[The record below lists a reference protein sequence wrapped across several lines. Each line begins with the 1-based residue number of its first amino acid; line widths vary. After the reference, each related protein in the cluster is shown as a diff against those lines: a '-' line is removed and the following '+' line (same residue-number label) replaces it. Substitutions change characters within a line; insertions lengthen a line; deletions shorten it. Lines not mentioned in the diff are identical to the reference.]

1 MTYIT
6 KKKTLGK
13 VGIDYKE
20 KDANYYVTKGWVN
33 SQDTLF
39 EQINDINKYKSD
51 KYYVNEVDVREKENT
66 GGGEDK
72 PTHTVSGRL
81 HVKFNLNTQGFYG
94 GSMYLIKYANNQV
107 HTTWIQSIARLESHE
122 TSKTYV
128 FEKNDYFDDGMSFDS
143 GNYFEFIIEGDGSE
157 VGEKINYEYD
167 KTYDKG
173 YNNGEEL
180 YNKCMSITDDEKNK
194 VKIDIL
200 YSEKETDTAHVGIIF
215 TPVIGKD

>member
-66 GGGEDK
+66 GGGGDYNDILHGKITFSITVINMPQVNDYYEIIRYDQNGQEIKRKGEDITGDIYNNFWEVTFDCETGDYFTIFVNDSK
-72 PTHTVSGRL
+72 KHIVTECNGSFSGNTPGVNSIIDGGSVNVYIGSGRN
-81 HVKFNLNTQGFYG
+81 KGETYYWSYSIECNGD
-94 GSMYLIKYANNQV
+94 
-107 HTTWIQSIARLESHE
+107 IQ
-122 TSKTYV
+122 
-128 FEKNDYFDDGMSFDS
+128 ND
-143 GNYFEFIIEGDGSE
+143 
-157 VGEKINYEYD
+157 
-167 KTYDKG
+167 
-173 YNNGEEL
+173 
-180 YNKCMSITDDEKNK
+180 
-194 VKIDIL
+194 
-200 YSEKETDTAHVGIIF
+200 
-215 TPVIGKD
+215 